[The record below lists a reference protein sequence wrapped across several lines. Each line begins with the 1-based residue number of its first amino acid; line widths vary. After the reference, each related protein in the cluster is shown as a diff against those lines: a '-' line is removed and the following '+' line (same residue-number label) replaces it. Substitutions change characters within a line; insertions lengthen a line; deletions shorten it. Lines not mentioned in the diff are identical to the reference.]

1 MLEKWKSALDKEE
14 SICVLFS
21 DLSKTFDTINH
32 NLSLAKLKTYGFSI
46 NALDRTCSYLENRK
60 QSVQISNNFSSVR
73 KLY

>member
-46 NALDRTCSYLENRK
+46 NALDRTCSYLENQK
-60 QSVQISNNFSSVR
+60 QSVQISNNFSSV
-73 KLY
+73 